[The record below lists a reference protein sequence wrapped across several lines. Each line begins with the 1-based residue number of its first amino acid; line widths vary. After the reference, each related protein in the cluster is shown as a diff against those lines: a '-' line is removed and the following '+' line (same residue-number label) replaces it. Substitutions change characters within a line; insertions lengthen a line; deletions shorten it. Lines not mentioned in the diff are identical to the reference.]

1 MRNRRYVLLTLLWI
15 LASHLAFSG
24 QNQPCSNA
32 EKYEIGGGFC
42 VEMKPLVVSRV
53 SGRAAREDPEGHVWP
68 DEKLPGCLSLFTA
81 DSHKF
86 VASTT
91 VDEDGRFDFGPIPPG
106 KYRLVARLPGFPTG
120 NSAVTVVRS
129 VWPRHRRIVV
139 LFTCCG
145 IDVCSGAVY
154 DRK

>member
-1 MRNRRYVLLTLLWI
+1 MALS
-15 LASHLAFSG
+15 A
-24 QNQPCSNA
+24 QNPPCSNA
-32 EKYEIGGGFC
+32 EKYDMGGGFC
-42 VEMKPLVVSRV
+42 VEMKPLVVSRLA
-53 SGRAAREDPEGHVWP
+53 GRAARQDPEGHVWP
-68 DEKLPGCLSLFTA
+68 DEKPRGCLSLFTA

-91 VDEDGRFDFGPIPPG
+91 VDQDGRFDFGPIPPG
-106 KYRLVARLPGFPTG
+106 RYRLVARLPGFPTG
-120 NSAVTVVRS
+120 NNAVTVVRS

-145 IDVCSGAVY
+145 IDVCSSAVY